1 MKFPSLHQLG
11 LDFLTVC
18 KRFPLTVLFTVYGT
32 VNALLLIDYN
42 ASSYTS
48 EGYIKGVY
56 LGLLGLCTS
65 LSWKLYTESKTINRS
80 IHILG
85 NILLIALTVFLYYAL
100 NPFLFE
106 SDIYKIGVLLFL
118 GHLLVSVSAFSKP
131 EESNGFWQFNKL
143 LFLRICTSFLFSAV
157 LFAGLSFAL
166 LAISSLFN
174 VKIDFEVYAKL
185 WVAIAGLFNTNFF
198 LAGIPKEI
206 SLLNVQQEYPK
217 SLKIFTQYV
226 LIPLSTIY
234 LFILLA
240 YEIKITL
247 AWILPSGYVS
257 SLILGFA
264 VFGILSLLLV
274 YPIRNLEENRWINW
288 FTKWFYLLMLP
299 LLVLLFL
306 AIYKRVGDYGITEQ
320 RYVLIMLGVWL
331 LMIVVYFLI
340 RGTQNIRVIP
350 VSLTI
355 LCIIILI
362 GPWSISSLSRDSQL
376 NQLKVL
382 LEKKEMAQDELDRTR
397 NIIVYLVDKHGL
409 PALQPLVERDLQKI
423 EKEVLAADT
432 LSYTVR
438 ANLIDSAYA
447 VLKPRLKNAEALEQR
462 DGRFEPITFNSLSE
476 NVLDI
481 DGSVKLVHIGN
492 NLNYNYDKMVK
503 KVNLDGTEI
512 KIDIN
517 EKKDLILTS
526 NTRKDSISSNQLFKA
541 LLKKR
546 YVKDTIGY
554 NTFNV
559 PQEEM
564 TLTKEFNGIS
574 VRVIYNTVSG
584 NKYKSDDLQSIE
596 AFLIL
601 RRKP

>member
-481 DGSVKLVHIGN
+481 DGSVKLVYIGH

>member
-1 MKFPSLHQLG
+1 
-11 LDFLTVC
+11 
-18 KRFPLTVLFTVYGT
+18 
-32 VNALLLIDYN
+32 
-42 ASSYTS
+42 

-65 LSWKLYTESKTINRS
+65 LSWKLYTESKTINRL

-85 NILLIALTVFLYYAL
+85 NILLIALTVFLYYTL

-174 VKIDFEVYAKL
+174 VKIYFQFYAKL

-217 SLKIFTQYV
+217 SLTIFTQYV
-226 LIPLSTIY
+226 LIPLSPIY

-288 FTKWFYLLMLP
+288 FTTWFYLLMLP

-320 RYVLIMLGVWL
+320 RYFLIMLGVWL
-331 LMIVVYFLI
+331 LMIVAYFLI
-340 RGTQNIRVIP
+340 KGTQHIRIIP
-350 VSLTI
+350 ASLTI
-355 LCIIILI
+355 LCIIIRI
-362 GPWSISSLSRDSQL
+362 VPWNISRLSSDSQ
-376 NQLKVL
+376 
-382 LEKKEMAQDELDRTR
+382 
-397 NIIVYLVDKHGL
+397 
-409 PALQPLVERDLQKI
+409 
-423 EKEVLAADT
+423 
-432 LSYTVR
+432 
-438 ANLIDSAYA
+438 
-447 VLKPRLKNAEALEQR
+447 
-462 DGRFEPITFNSLSE
+462 
-476 NVLDI
+476 
-481 DGSVKLVHIGN
+481 
-492 NLNYNYDKMVK
+492 
-503 KVNLDGTEI
+503 
-512 KIDIN
+512 
-517 EKKDLILTS
+517 
-526 NTRKDSISSNQLFKA
+526 
-541 LLKKR
+541 
-546 YVKDTIGY
+546 
-554 NTFNV
+554 
-559 PQEEM
+559 
-564 TLTKEFNGIS
+564 
-574 VRVIYNTVSG
+574 
-584 NKYKSDDLQSIE
+584 
-596 AFLIL
+596 
-601 RRKP
+601 